1 MNYKTRWPKTL
12 LLSCL
17 VAGCSLTGLAGG
29 AAAETRQARS
39 DLSLMGVYIEPD
51 SQRTDK
57 YGTAFR
63 ATYGKRLS
71 ESWWLEPTLF
81 SGVIEA
87 GRTGLTDY
95 YQQGAGV
102 DFSYRLPGERTFT
115 PFGLIGAG
123 VSRNDVAN
131 HSDSEFGGYGN
142 LGLGVLTSAIT
153 DSGLRLRAEVRYV
166 YDTFDDGLSDVHLAA
181 GITLPIGTTRSQVV
195 EKIRYIEKPVV
206 IEKEKLV
213 GMADSDSDGVVDG
226 VDQCPN
232 TLEGLQVNAVGCVE
246 TDREQSVV
254 LSGVSFE
261 FNSDRLT
268 ANAKDILAKTA
279 DALRGQP
286 DLRVELAG
294 HTDSVGSANYNQQL
308 SQKRADAVRNHLI
321 DSGIAPER
329 LVANGYGESR
339 PVRSNSSEEGR
350 ERNRRVE
357 FNVIQDSEAE

>member
-1 MNYKTRWPKTL
+1 MSSTTKWSDTL
-12 LLSCL
+12 LILCL
-17 VAGCSLTGLAGG
+17 AGLAGG

-39 DLSLMGVYIEPD
+39 DLSLMGAYIEPD
-51 SQRTDK
+51 NERTDE

-63 ATYGKRLS
+63 VTYGKRLS
-71 ESWWLEPTLF
+71 ESFWLEPTFF

-87 GRTGLTDY
+87 GPNGLTDY
-95 YQQGAGV
+95 YQQGAGI
-102 DFSYRLPGERTFT
+102 DLTYRLPGERAFT
-115 PFGLIGAG
+115 PFGLVGAG

-131 HSDSEFGGYGN
+131 HSESEFGGYGN
-142 LGLGVLTSAIT
+142 LGIGVLTAPVT

-166 YDTFDDGLSDVHLAA
+166 YDSFDDGLSDVHLAA
-181 GITLPIGTTRSQVV
+181 GITLPIGSTRREVV

-206 IEKEKLV
+206 VETERLI

-232 TLEGLQVNAVGCVE
+232 TLEGLDVNAVGCVR
-246 TDREQSVV
+246 TDEAQSVV

-268 ANAKDILAKTA
+268 ANARNILTKTA
-279 DALRGQP
+279 DALKGQA

-294 HTDSVGSANYNQQL
+294 HTDSVGSAEYNLEL
-308 SQKRADAVRNHLI
+308 SRNRAEAVRNYLI
-321 DSGIAPER
+321 DIGVSGDR
-329 LVANGYGESR
+329 LVARGYGEQK
-339 PVRSNSSEEGR
+339 PIRSNATEEGR

-357 FNVIQDSEAE
+357 FNVISE